1 MSSTVFVVFSSLV
14 LITFPLTHINTTSK
28 LFIVHINHHNN
39 ICMHERRKWGRIRWF
54 IHSGKNNVSLMMC
67 VWAEAKMGEWRLYV
81 WEREKAEKQQHI
93 RSVTKIGIRRAVTV
107 SLCRCL
113 HRCLLLLLH
122 SLSLSLS
129 PSVSRRL
136 LWTHLHPHTPL
147 LYLFTIFAAFQTL
160 TFSVTLV
167 TFDFTLHR

>member
-81 WEREKAEKQQHI
+81 WERESRKTTAHQKCHKDRYSQSSH
-93 RSVTKIGIRRAVTV
+93 SVTL
-107 SLCRCL
+107 SLPT
-113 HRCLLLLLH
+113 
-122 SLSLSLS
+122 SLSSSSSFSLSLS

-136 LWTHLHPHTPL
+136 LWTHLYPHTPL
-147 LYLFTIFAAFQTL
+147 LHLFTIFAAFQTL

-167 TFDFTLHR
+167 TFDFTFHR